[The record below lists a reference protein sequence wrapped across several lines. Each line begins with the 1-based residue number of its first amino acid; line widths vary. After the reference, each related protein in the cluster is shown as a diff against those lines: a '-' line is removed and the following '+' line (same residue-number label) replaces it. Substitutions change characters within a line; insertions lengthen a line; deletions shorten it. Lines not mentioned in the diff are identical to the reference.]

1 LELLLGSLVG
11 VSFQQSGSNM
21 SYIRR
26 DMLKFLTSRVE
37 NLEGLYGFSRTN
49 GFGQSY
55 GKGEDINRL
64 YGEWVTNS

>member
-1 LELLLGSLVG
+1 
-11 VSFQQSGSNM
+11 M

-64 YGEWVTNS
+64 YGEWAMCITMIDCIENGEFETKVVS